1 MMTRTELEYR
11 RVWTQSLQLPDSLSE
26 RHMADCAN
34 AVAEGRFAEAGHH
47 LQHAVNMH
55 FPLALRNETTDR
67 QPAQFVFKFENQNI
81 SNPTDIQAI
90 VNASAR
96 TRVAN
101 RGSVA
106 AVKYQQLS
114 DAVWDFYD
122 SFANGSWVM
131 TRDDEYYA
139 KCTWLM
145 HVARAFGQYLDVH
158 L

>member
-1 MMTRTELEYR
+1 MTRTELEYR

-26 RHMADCAN
+26 RHLADCAN

-47 LQHAVNMH
+47 LAHAVNMH
-55 FPLALRNETTDR
+55 FPLALRNETTER
-67 QPAQFVFKFENQNI
+67 QPAQFVFN
-81 SNPTDIQAI
+81 SSPADVQAI

-106 AVKYQQLS
+106 VFKYEQFL
-114 DAVWDFYD
+114 DALDEFAE